1 MSRRGRC
8 DVGTKR
14 QRLLSNLLG
23 HLTINARQVA
33 DRRRQTPNAMKA
45 SCRELAAGQLGFEK
59 APRLAQRDTG
69 IQKITRKIPIEGYA
83 ALLGTLLS
91 DANALAYYGGAFAMR
106 STQEV
111 GRRRWNDPDTNIEPV
126 EKWA

>member
-1 MSRRGRC
+1 
-8 DVGTKR
+8 
-14 QRLLSNLLG
+14 
-23 HLTINARQVA
+23 
-33 DRRRQTPNAMKA
+33 MKA

-59 APRLAQRDTG
+59 APRLLAQRDTG

-91 DANALAYYGGAFAMR
+91 DANALAYYGSAFAMR

-111 GRRRWNDPDTNIEPV
+111 GRRRRNDPDTNIEPV
-126 EKWA
+126 EKRA